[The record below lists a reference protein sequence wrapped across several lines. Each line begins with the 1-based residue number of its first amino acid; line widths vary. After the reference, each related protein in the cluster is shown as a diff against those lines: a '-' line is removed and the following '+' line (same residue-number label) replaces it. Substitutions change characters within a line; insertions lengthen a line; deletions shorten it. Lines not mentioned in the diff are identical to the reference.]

1 MLSEKIILV
10 DINKLDDDL
19 WDSRSYKNEKV
30 RQRIEKQ
37 VERLAENIK
46 REGLHNPIKIAL
58 AKPNGHYSIV
68 TGRLR
73 VRAHK
78 QLGLKQIKCIYTDET
93 NRHKLE
99 DETYSENEQRQSLSL
114 DDNLHRLRSI
124 IEHNGYTLRQAI
136 TFAKSLHNEQ
146 TKGIRS
152 KTVPIG
158 FRKLIEKL
166 PNIREDKSQPMSD
179 NYLYQVLTTMEYIND
194 DVQDVFEQYGLS
206 MMKRILLTNTNLRKH
221 PVIQKSLVAE
231 IAGLSFEKSRIV
243 VLQKI
248 RDIETKALIKT
259 GKDSYTIDIDK
270 REKIDTRTQIVKN
283 SVMKYLD
290 ILDNA
295 NDLMFTLT
303 GHKRLSG
310 ESEYTQKHIDFS
322 ETFRIDIL
330 NGLAPQ
336 QKSTLFRDLSL
347 VSDAIDSFLD
357 IIENEQENTTK
368 NNEDVKKE
376 VIKNE

>member
-10 DINKLDDDL
+10 DIDKLDNDL
-19 WDSRSYKNEKV
+19 WDSRSYKNAKT
-30 RQRIEKQ
+30 RQEIEKR
-37 VERLAENIK
+37 VDKLAENIK
-46 REGLHNPIKIAL
+46 NEGLHNPIKIAL

-73 VRAHK
+73 LRAHK
-78 QLGLKQIKCIYTDET
+78 KLGLKQIKCIYTNET

-99 DETYSENEQRQSLSL
+99 DETYSENHERQYLSL
-114 DDNLHRLRSI
+114 DDDLHRLRSVI
-124 IEHNGYTLRQAI
+124 KHNGFTILKAI
-136 TFAKSLHNEQ
+136 TFSKSLHNEQ
-146 TKGIRS
+146 ITGIRS
-152 KTVPIG
+152 RTVPLG

-166 PNIREDKSQPMSD
+166 PNIKKTNKDEPISD
-179 NYLYQVLTTMEYIND
+179 NYLYQVLTTIEYINE
-194 DVQDVFEQYGLS
+194 DVQDTFEQYGLS
-206 MMKRILLTNTNLRKH
+206 MSKRILLTNTNLRKH

-231 IAGLSFEKSRIV
+231 IAGLSYEKSRII

-248 RDIETKALIKT
+248 RDVETKALVKT

-270 REKIDTRTQIVKN
+270 REKIDTRINVIKN

-295 NDLMFTLT
+295 NALMFTLT

-322 ETFRIDIL
+322 ETFRINIL
-330 NGLAPQ
+330 NGLSPQ
-336 QKSTLFRDLSL
+336 QKTTLFRDLSL
-347 VSDAIDSFLD
+347 VSDAIDSFID
-357 IIENEQENTTK
+357 IIENEQH
-368 NNEDVKKE
+368 NNQKIDED